1 MLEYEGINLK
11 WTGHDGFQISNSDKI
26 LYIDPFKLA
35 KQYNDLHNAN
45 LILITH
51 NHFDHLSLNDL
62 GKIINK
68 ETIVIAAKECVDQ
81 LKALNIKEVKGVA
94 PGEKINL
101 QNNVVETIPAYNTN
115 KDFHPKRD
123 GKVGFIVTIN
133 NVRIYHAGDTDL
145 IPEMKMTKPDIALTP
160 VSGTYVMTAE
170 EASEA
175 VNDLIKPKMA
185 IPMHYNSIVGTR
197 EDAVRFSKMVTVC
210 STKILEQE

>member
-81 LKALNIKEVKGVA
+81 LKALDIKEVKGVA

-115 KDFHPKRD
+115 KDFHPKKD

-145 IPEMKMTKPDIALTP
+145 IPEMKTTKPDIALTP

>member
-1 MLEYEGINLK
+1 MLEYEGINIK

-145 IPEMKMTKPDIALTP
+145 IPEMKTTKPDIALTP

>member
-1 MLEYEGINLK
+1 MLEYEGINIK

-51 NHFDHLSLNDL
+51 NHFDHLSLDDL

-68 ETIVIAAKECVDQ
+68 ETVVIAAKECVDQ

-145 IPEMKMTKPDIALTP
+145 IPEMKTTKPDIALTP

>member
-51 NHFDHLSLNDL
+51 NHFDHLSLDNL

-68 ETIVIAAKECVDQ
+68 ETVVIAAKECVDQ

-101 QNNVVETIPAYNTN
+101 QNSVVETVPAYNTN

-145 IPEMKMTKPDIALTP
+145 IPEMKTTKPDIALTP

>member
-11 WTGHDGFQISNSDKI
+11 WTGHDGFQISNTDKI

-35 KQYNDLHNAN
+35 KQYNDLHNAD

-51 NHFDHLSLNDL
+51 NHFDHLSLDDL

-68 ETIVIAAKECVDQ
+68 ETVVIAAKECVDQ

-101 QNNVVETIPAYNTN
+101 QNSVVETIPAYNTN
-115 KDFHPKRD
+115 KDFHPKKD
-123 GKVGFIVTIN
+123 GKIGFIVTIN

-145 IPEMKMTKPDIALTP
+145 IPEMKTTKPDIALTP

>member
-1 MLEYEGINLK
+1 MFEYGGINLK
-11 WTGHDGFQISNSDKI
+11 WTGHDGFQFSDNKKI

-35 KQYNDLHNAN
+35 KQYNDLHNAD

-51 NHFDHLSLNDL
+51 NHFDHLSLDDL
-62 GKIINK
+62 AKIINK
-68 ETIVIAAKECVDQ
+68 ETVIVAAKECVDQ
-81 LKALNIKEVKGVA
+81 LKTLDVKEVKGVV

-101 QNNVVETIPAYNTN
+101 QNIAVETIPAYNTN
-115 KDFHPKRD
+115 KDFHPKKD

-133 NVRIYHAGDTDL
+133 NVRIYHTGDTDI

-175 VNDLIKPKMA
+175 VNDLIKPNVA

-210 STKILEQE
+210 PTKILEQE

>member
-1 MLEYEGINLK
+1 MLEYEGINIK

-81 LKALNIKEVKGVA
+81 LKALDIKEVKGVA

-101 QNNVVETIPAYNTN
+101 QNSVVETIPAYNTN
-115 KDFHPKRD
+115 KDFHPKKD

-145 IPEMKMTKPDIALTP
+145 IPEMKTTKPDIALTP

>member
-1 MLEYEGINLK
+1 MLEYEGINIK

-51 NHFDHLSLNDL
+51 NHFDHLSLDDL

-115 KDFHPKRD
+115 KDFHPKKD

-145 IPEMKMTKPDIALTP
+145 IPEMKTTKPDIALTP

>member
-51 NHFDHLSLNDL
+51 NHFDHLSLDDL

-68 ETIVIAAKECVDQ
+68 ETVVIAAKECVDQ

-101 QNNVVETIPAYNTN
+101 QNSVVETVPAYNTN

-145 IPEMKMTKPDIALTP
+145 IPEMKTTKPDIALTP

>member
-1 MLEYEGINLK
+1 MLEYEGINIK

-94 PGEKINL
+94 PGENINL

-115 KDFHPKRD
+115 KNFHPKKD
-123 GKVGFIVTIN
+123 GKIGFIVTIN

-145 IPEMKMTKPDIALTP
+145 IPEMKTTKPDIALTP